1 MDKRWAICWKLEIQF
16 TPCLGI
22 RSSVC
27 TRCASDLAF
36 LCTHFQFF
44 GFSSLSSAARGTTI
58 ITVHLSA
65 TRFQFLRHLREAP
78 PTSRVLLCSIK
89 KAAIQW
95 LTDEYIHTI
104 DEGGEEDAVEHA
116 DIQKGNEGNY
126 IVSIDWKGAFAY
138 SRWKVCCS
146 PILVP
151 SKGGSRVLWLFI
163 SCIGRS
169 TH

>member
-78 PTSRVLLCSIK
+78 PTTRRLEYYYAQSK
-89 KAAIQW
+89 KQLYNDW
-95 LTDEYIHTI
+95 LTSISTQLTKEGRRMWWIMRIFKKETKGITSFQLIGKELSRIHV
-104 DEGGEEDAVEHA
+104 EKFAVPPFLFPPKEA
-116 DIQKGNEGNY
+116 AVYCG
-126 IVSIDWKGAFAY
+126 
-138 SRWKVCCS
+138 CS
-146 PILVP
+146 SAV
-151 SKGGSRVLWLFI
+151 
-163 SCIGRS
+163 
-169 TH
+169 